1 MAGQLDG
8 KVAVITGG
16 CSGIGL
22 GAVELFLAEGAKVV
36 IGDLRDE
43 KGQALATHFTDRLA
57 YVHCDVTQEADV
69 KKTIDTAA
77 EVFGGLDILFN
88 NAGAPGTLASL
99 ETVAADDWD
108 KVMALLVRSVMLG
121 MKHAIPL
128 MRARGGGAI
137 INTASIAGMQAGWG
151 PVAYSTAKSAV
162 IQLTRVAAAELSP
175 QKIRV
180 NCICPGVIAT
190 SIFGAAM
197 GVPHEVA
204 DQMAARVADVAHK
217 TQPVAKAG
225 LPEHIAKACLYL
237 ASDASAF
244 VTGTQL
250 VVDGGITI
258 GPRHSWDTSAASPV
272 AELLGLGAQP
282 AGPG

>member
-1 MAGQLDG
+1 MPGQLDG
-8 KVAVITGG
+8 KVAVVTGG

-22 GAVELFLAEGAKVV
+22 GTVELFLAEGAKVV
-36 IGDLRDE
+36 VGDLRDA
-43 KGQALATHFTDRLA
+43 KGKALEASYAGRLA
-57 YVHCDVTQEADV
+57 YVHCDVTSEADIA
-69 KKTIDTAA
+69 KTVNTAA
-77 EVFGGLDILFN
+77 QAFGGLDILFN

-99 ETVAADDWD
+99 ETIAIDDWD
-108 KVMALLVRSVMLG
+108 FVMNLLVRSVMLG

-128 MRARGGGAI
+128 MKARGGGAI
-137 INTASIAGMQAGWG
+137 VNTASIAGMQAGWG

-190 SIFGAAM
+190 SIFGAAV
-197 GVPHEVA
+197 GASHEVA

-217 TQPVAKAG
+217 TQPTPKPG
-225 LPEHIAKACLYL
+225 LPDDIAKACLYL
-237 ASDASAF
+237 ASDASSF

-258 GPRHSWDTSAASPV
+258 GPRHSWDVNTPSPV
-272 AELLGLGAQP
+272 AELLGLGGA
-282 AGPG
+282 